1 MNEESRL
8 EHVPEITE
16 ETVVDKEQIVEEECV
31 LCENSTQHK
40 CTICGEKNDP
50 KCKSNQYESM
60 QFECPICCSTFNYQS
75 ELGTHMS
82 NHAEPSPMPSLIS
95 NADDSSW
102 TYVTCT
108 ECDGKFDNEM
118 DMKYHKQRV
127 HEFGE
132 TCSMYP
138 CEECGFQ
145 GTDKI
150 QLKTHVEEHHP
161 KNCYNK
167 RIKQNL
173 KFVNFD
179 EESDDEVEKEWTPNH
194 DDEALVAEEQDHFLP
209 MKRKRTENNMPQT
222 KRRKTDHTCPK
233 CQKTFSRQ
241 DSLNRHIRSYSK

>member
-1 MNEESRL
+1 MVRV
-8 EHVPEITE
+8 H
-16 ETVVDKEQIVEEECV
+16 QA
-31 LCENSTQHK
+31 
-40 CTICGEKNDP
+40 NDP

-60 QFECPICCSTFNYQS
+60 QFEYPICCSTFKHQS

-95 NADDSSW
+95 NADYLSW
-102 TYVTCT
+102 TYVICT

-179 EESDDEVEKEWTPNH
+179 KESDDEVEK
-194 DDEALVAEEQDHFLP
+194 
-209 MKRKRTENNMPQT
+209 
-222 KRRKTDHTCPK
+222 
-233 CQKTFSRQ
+233 
-241 DSLNRHIRSYSK
+241 